1 MVSEEQK
8 QQRHKKISLLKLVR
22 DPLFYKPIRV
32 GCILMMIQQFSGIR
46 KDFEIFQTNKII
58 NLKSEFRHE
67 TFVRNQMTIEKSLQR
82 RSILFHH
89 HVWVSWDGKSKTWNS
104 YCWNFENC
112 IYIYYNIYH
121 ESFPKKTVNATIS
134 RNWNS
139 FPCQSTPFFRMKLID
154 PGPGF
159 KVDLGSGFNVPW
171 I

>member
-1 MVSEEQK
+1 MVSEEQN
-8 QQRHKKISLLKLVR
+8 QQRHKKISLFKLVR

-89 HVWVSWDGKSKTWNS
+89 HV
-104 YCWNFENC
+104 
-112 IYIYYNIYH
+112 
-121 ESFPKKTVNATIS
+121 
-134 RNWNS
+134 
-139 FPCQSTPFFRMKLID
+139 
-154 PGPGF
+154 
-159 KVDLGSGFNVPW
+159 
-171 I
+171 